1 MNLWTK
7 LETTKRTKCHEMP
20 RKSSAAKAL
29 DSRGFPVSDSAHMKP
44 RFSGP
49 HPAQGKQARENRH
62 VQAVEKSVPALDE
75 DELMMVVAQH
85 EVPFVLILDC
95 VQDPHNLG
103 AILRT
108 ADAAGVHAVVAPKDK
123 AVGITETVRRVS
135 VGAADHVPFAQVTN
149 LARTME
155 KLKAAGLWLVGTSDH
170 AKSKSIYEL
179 DLKGPLALVMG
190 AEEKGM
196 RRLTEEN
203 CDFLASI
210 PMSGK
215 VECLNVS
222 VATGVCLFEAVRQ
235 RRVNP

>member
-1 MNLWTK
+1 MNQN
-7 LETTKRTKCHEMP
+7 
-20 RKSSAAKAL
+20 
-29 DSRGFPVSDSAHMKP
+29 FPMKH

-49 HPAQGKQARENRH
+49 HGGNNKQARENRH
-62 VQAVEKSVPALDE
+62 VQQVETIAPSLDE
-75 DELMMVVAQH
+75 DDLMAIVA
-85 EVPFVLILDC
+85 ETKDPFILILDC

-108 ADAAGVHAVVAPKDK
+108 ADAAGIHAVVAPKDK
-123 AVGITETVRRVS
+123 AVGITETVRRIS

-155 KLKAAGLWLVGTSDH
+155 KLKEAGVWLVGTSDH
-170 AKSKSIYEL
+170 AKAKSIYDL
-179 DLKGPLALVMG
+179 DLKGPLAIIMG

-210 PMSGK
+210 PMAGK

-222 VATGVCLFEAVRQ
+222 VATGVCVFEAVRQ
-235 RRVNP
+235 RRIVND

>member
-1 MNLWTK
+1 
-7 LETTKRTKCHEMP
+7 
-20 RKSSAAKAL
+20 
-29 DSRGFPVSDSAHMKP
+29 MKP
-44 RFSGP
+44 RPQHGNFN
-49 HPAQGKQARENRH
+49 KQARENRH
-62 VQAVEKSVPALDE
+62 VKPQEPEQSVPSLDE
-75 DELMMVVAQH
+75 DDLMAIVREQA
-85 EVPFVLILDC
+85 VPFVLILDC

-108 ADAAGVHAVVAPKDK
+108 ADGAGVHAVVAPKDK
-123 AVGITETVRRVS
+123 AVGITETVRRIS

-155 KLKAAGLWLVGTSDH
+155 RLKEAGLWFVGTSDR
-170 AKSKSIYEL
+170 ATKTIYEQ
-179 DLKGPLALVMG
+179 DLKGPLALVLG

-203 CDFLASI
+203 CDFLVSI
-210 PMSGK
+210 PMAGK

-235 RRVNP
+235 RRVIP

>member
-1 MNLWTK
+1 MQ
-7 LETTKRTKCHEMP
+7 EVE
-20 RKSSAAKAL
+20 
-29 DSRGFPVSDSAHMKP
+29 
-44 RFSGP
+44 
-49 HPAQGKQARENRH
+49 KQAP
-62 VQAVEKSVPALDE
+62 SLDE
-75 DELMMVVAQH
+75 DDLMAIIAEQ
-85 EVPFVLILDC
+85 ETPFVLVLDC

-170 AKSKSIYEL
+170 AKAKSIYEL
-179 DLKGPLALVMG
+179 DLKGPLAVVMG
-190 AEEKGM
+190 AEENGM

-210 PMSGK
+210 PMAGK

-235 RRVNP
+235 RRGAP

>member
-1 MNLWTK
+1 M
-7 LETTKRTKCHEMP
+7 
-20 RKSSAAKAL
+20 KS
-29 DSRGFPVSDSAHMKP
+29 
-44 RFSGP
+44 RFSAP
-49 HPAQGKQARENRH
+49 HGKQARENRH
-62 VQAVEKSVPALDE
+62 VQAVEKTVPALDE
-75 DELMMVVAQH
+75 DELMAVIAQH
-85 EVPFVLILDC
+85 EIPFILILDC

-123 AVGITETVRRVS
+123 AVGINETVRRIS

-155 KLKAAGLWLVGTSDH
+155 KLKAAGIWLVGTSDH

-179 DLKGPLALVMG
+179 DLTGPLALVMG

-235 RRVNP
+235 RKGMGFH